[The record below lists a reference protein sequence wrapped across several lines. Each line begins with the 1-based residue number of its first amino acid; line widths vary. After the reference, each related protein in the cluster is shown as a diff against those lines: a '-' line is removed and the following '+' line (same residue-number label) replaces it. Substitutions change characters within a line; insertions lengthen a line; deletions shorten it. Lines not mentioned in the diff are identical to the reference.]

1 MFLDM
6 VVPNRTRRSLYVE
19 LEKGYQ
25 RTTDPLFSVSMSQ
38 ILHGTYYSKTV
49 FVVYLKFRFNWASCF
64 SGVLFV
70 GWLVFFVFLRF
81 FCFCFLGP
89 HPQHMEVPRLGV
101 ELEL

>member
-1 MFLDM
+1 M
-6 VVPNRTRRSLYVE
+6 E

-70 GWLVFFVFLRF
+70 GWLKWMMCVTLLSLDRTTFFRHTEPSHF
-81 FCFCFLGP
+81 
-89 HPQHMEVPRLGV
+89 V
-101 ELEL
+101 ELHISLLSQQTKGEGG